1 MNDSIF
7 VPNYNISLN
16 TTSALEDIERQLWLV
31 ERVLLMPKHE
41 AWMRREVQVKR
52 ASATTQIEGANLD
65 EEAVSNLLKTART
78 GRLTEDEQANVNAL
92 EAYKFID
99 YLSDQPD
106 IPIDELV
113 VRQLNRYFLDGAVET
128 LTPGVYRKGLNTVG
142 EFTPPDQGDVPSL
155 MRSFALWLR
164 EDNDA
169 MHPIV
174 KAGIAHIHM
183 VTIHPFWDGNGRTAR
198 GLATLILQRSPFSFR
213 KLLSLESYLHGVRD
227 QYFNTIEW
235 ALGTVFEDE
244 YDASSWL
251 EFFAL
256 SLRNHI
262 YEFQAGLTD
271 WHRKMQEVY
280 IAAAEK
286 GWSQR
291 QADGYVFAF
300 QNGRITRSDY
310 MEITGVSPVTAS
322 RDLARLVVEGALNA
336 DGKTRARIY
345 YPVLAGEEPANE
357 PEAEQLH
364 LLVDG

>member
-183 VTIHPFWDGNGRTAR
+183 VTIHPFWGRERTNRPWFSDTHSPAFAVQFQEAPVAR
-198 GLATLILQRSPFSFR
+198 VLPTWSSRSVFQYHRMGFGHGLRRRVRCILVAGVFRS
-213 KLLSLESYLHGVRD
+213 L
-227 QYFNTIEW
+227 
-235 ALGTVFEDE
+235 
-244 YDASSWL
+244 
-251 EFFAL
+251 
-256 SLRNHI
+256 
-262 YEFQAGLTD
+262 
-271 WHRKMQEVY
+271 
-280 IAAAEK
+280 
-286 GWSQR
+286 
-291 QADGYVFAF
+291 
-300 QNGRITRSDY
+300 
-310 MEITGVSPVTAS
+310 VT
-322 RDLARLVVEGALNA
+322 
-336 DGKTRARIY
+336 
-345 YPVLAGEEPANE
+345 
-357 PEAEQLH
+357 
-364 LLVDG
+364 